1 MYPFKLKSGQKIRII
16 APSKSASLVKEEHLA
31 LAKERFRSL
40 GITVTYSEH
49 AFECDEFFS
58 SSIEARISDIHAAF
72 EDQSVNAIF
81 AIIGGENANQL
92 LRYLDYELIKRNPK
106 IFCGYSDITALTNA
120 IYCKTG
126 LVGYSG
132 PNYAGF
138 GMLHGF
144 EYTLE
149 YLQKCLFQSD
159 SYEIAPSTNW
169 SDDAWYKE
177 DQNKRDFL
185 QNEGW
190 AVLNEGEAEGI
201 SLGGNLCT
209 FNLLQGTEFMPD
221 LNHSI
226 LFIEDDFLVSPQTFD
241 RDLQSLIHQTSFQGV
256 KGILIGR
263 FQKKSEMTLQLLSKI
278 INTKKELKHIPV
290 IANIDFGHTT
300 PQVTLPIGG
309 EIYMNAYAGSARII
323 VKKH

>member
-1 MYPFKLKSGQKIRII
+1 MYPHKLKSGQKIRII
-16 APSKSASLVKEEHLA
+16 APSKSASLVKEEHLVMA
-31 LAKERFRSL
+31 EERFKAL
-40 GITVTYSEH
+40 GITVTYSENT
-49 AFECDEFFS
+49 FECDEFFS

-72 EDQSVNAIF
+72 EDQSVNGIF

-92 LRYLDYELIKRNPK
+92 LQYLDYELIRRNPD
-106 IFCGYSDITALTNA
+106 C
-120 IYCKTG
+120 
-126 LVGYSG
+126 
-132 PNYAGF
+132 
-138 GMLHGF
+138 
-144 EYTLE
+144 
-149 YLQKCLFQSD
+149 
-159 SYEIAPSTNW
+159 YEIAPSTNW

-185 QNEGW
+185 LNEGW
-190 AVLNEGEAEGI
+190 VVINEGEAEGI

-241 RDLQSLIHQTSFQGV
+241 RDLQSLIHQPSFSGV

-263 FQKKSEMTLQLLSKI
+263 FQKKSEMTMQLLSKS
-278 INTKKELKHIPV
+278 INTKKELKRIPV

-300 PQVTLPIGG
+300 PQITLPIGG
-309 EIYMNAYAGSARII
+309 EIYMNAYSGSARII
-323 VKKH
+323 VNKH